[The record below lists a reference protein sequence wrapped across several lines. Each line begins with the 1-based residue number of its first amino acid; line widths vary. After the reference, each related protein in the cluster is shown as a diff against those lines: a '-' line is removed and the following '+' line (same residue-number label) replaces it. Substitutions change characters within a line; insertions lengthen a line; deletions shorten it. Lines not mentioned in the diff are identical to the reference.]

1 MKICLF
7 SDVHWSKNSSI
18 LQSRGTKYSTRLEL
32 LIKSINWTN
41 EVAYKENCDFLIC
54 AGDMMNAS
62 DIGSEEITALQDII
76 WTKPCYFLCG
86 NHESDEVDLRY
97 SSVKA
102 LENHGGKKERLI
114 ISEPWNLD
122 DYDLGNTQIHF
133 IPYIAESNRK
143 DISEYLTDV
152 DSNKKQI
159 IISHN
164 DIAGINYG
172 PCISVVGFDLKDIEA
187 HCDLYLNGH
196 IHNSTWVSDKV
207 LNLGSFSGH
216 NFTNDSN
223 EYKYGIW
230 ILDTD
235 TLEVRFIENPYSLN
249 FYKIDVVSEED
260 LEKLKNL
267 KDQALISVKCSA
279 NYLVKA
285 KEVLE
290 HLPNVLKYRLLL
302 VREASAEEGAEI
314 DISELMVDHL
324 AKFSEMIFNIL
335 GHDKV
340 IEEELNLIC
349 K

>member
-18 LQSRGTKYSTRLEL
+18 IISRGQNYSTRLEY
-32 LIKSINWTN
+32 LIKSMNWVN
-41 EVAYKENCDFLIC
+41 DVAYKTNCDFMIC
-54 AGDMMNAS
+54 AGDMMNTPEIS
-62 DIGSEEITALQDII
+62 DEEGTALGEIK

-86 NHESDEVDLRY
+86 NHESSTADLRF
-97 SSVKA
+97 SSVKI
-102 LENHGGKKERLI
+102 LENHGGTKERLV

-133 IPYIAESNRK
+133 VPYIVESDRTALK
-143 DISEYLTDV
+143 DYLTNV
-152 DSNKKQI
+152 DKSKKQI

-172 PCISVVGFDLKDIEA
+172 VAVSTVGFNVKEIEEN
-187 HCDLYLNGH
+187 CDLYLNGH
-196 IHNSTWVSDKV
+196 IHNSTWVSKKI

-235 TLEVRFIENPYSLN
+235 TLKLDFIENPYSLN
-249 FYKIDVVSEED
+249 FYKIDVSSD
-260 LEKLKNL
+260 ADFEKLKHL
-267 KDQALISVKCSA
+267 KDQAVISVKCSA
-279 NYLVKA
+279 KYLVKV
-285 KEVLE
+285 KELLDT
-290 HLPNVLKYRLLL
+290 LPNVLKYRLLL
-302 VREASAEEGAEI
+302 IREATTEEGAEV

-324 AKFSEMIFNIL
+324 AKFSEMIYNIL
-335 GHDKV
+335 GHDKIV
-340 IEEELNLIC
+340 EEELNQIC